1 MTREAA
7 IRKMMSAC
15 HENPEMYKKLLEKP
29 KEVAKEH
36 GVTLEP
42 EELSQL
48 QRVKQLEDLV
58 DEFKAGRGLH
68 PPIGYPID
76 SMWKKVLFKHIVSY
90 RTFYPLFNFRYYPIR
105 FYPIRYYP
113 IKYYPI
119 RFYPIRYPIG
129 YYFDVG
135 GIQEGTQFTGLRRTK
150 K

>member
-15 HENPEMYKKLLEKP
+15 HENPDLYKKLLEKP
-29 KEVAKEH
+29 QDVAKEH

-42 EELSQL
+42 EELAQL
-48 QRVKQLEDLV
+48 QRVKKLNDLV
-58 DEFKAGRGLH
+58 EEFKGGRGIH

-76 SMWKKVLFKHIVSY
+76 VMWKKVIANHIISY
-90 RTFYPLFNFRYYPIR
+90 RAFYPLFNFRYYPIRYYPIR

-113 IKYYPI
+113 IY
-119 RFYPIRYPIG
+119 YPIG
-129 YYFDVG
+129 YYFNTG
-135 GIQEGTQFTGLRRTK
+135 GVQQQFTGLRNAK